1 MPSPFY
7 PLNFYLQRPY
17 ARAALKQIKALG
29 SAITSKASEN
39 ISIEALLPAL
49 RAIGWRHDMPQ
60 STLIASEEMQGILA
74 LTQWALNGKALY
86 SISEELVH
94 AFSLSDCGQMSVEDV
109 IAEPHNF
116 YMHFEKHSA
125 HYITLPG
132 GALLE
137 GAYVFHVPR
146 ISTRIV
152 LCGRNPGAQP
162 LERWKERYN
171 LRLPSHFLQ
180 MPVTEAIDL
189 ALKEDLRDIQ
199 SAAEQFKN
207 DDKKTYNAELL
218 IARMMEGRESYEQAL
233 QLVLNALAYK
243 KGYSNDQKI
252 EWPPEA
258 PPKLVRQVS
267 SESSR
272 ERARGESKLL
282 ELGFIPVTYVGRLFS
297 NTVFRNDGQLHKK
310 AHWRR
315 GHWRNQFYG
324 EARALRKLIWL
335 QPTLVGQNQLAED
348 SPIESVNK

>member
-7 PLNFYLQRPY
+7 PLNYYLQRPY
-17 ARAALKQIKALG
+17 ARAALRQIKSLG
-29 SAITSKASEN
+29 SGVTSKASET
-39 ISIEALLPAL
+39 IALEALLPAL
-49 RAIGWRHDMPQ
+49 KTLGWHYGMPE
-60 STLIASEEMQGILA
+60 STMIASEEMQGILA
-74 LTQWALNGKALY
+74 LTQWALNGKTLY

-109 IAEPHNF
+109 IDEPYNF

-152 LCGRNPGAQP
+152 LCGRDPAAKP
-162 LERWKERYN
+162 LERWQERYN
-171 LRLPSHFLQ
+171 LRLPSHYLQ
-180 MPVTEAIDL
+180 MPVSEAIDL
-189 ALKEDLRDIQ
+189 ALEEDLRDIR
-199 SAAEQFKN
+199 AGAEQFKN
-207 DDKKTYNAELL
+207 DDKKTYNADLL
-218 IARMMEGRESYEQAL
+218 IARMIEGRGSYAQAL

-243 KGYSNDQKI
+243 TGYSDDQKVD
-252 EWPPEA
+252 WPPEA

-282 ELGFIPVTYVGRLFS
+282 ELGFIPVTYVGKLFA
-297 NTVFRNDGQLHKK
+297 NTVVRNDGQQHKK

-335 QPTLVGQNQLAED
+335 RPTLVGQTQLTEEV
-348 SPIESVNK
+348 PISSTGK